1 MIEISL
7 ANKCA
12 NADFEKIFA
21 RKGYTFFTKGDYN
34 LNIIGV
40 RHKGAKVTNHFDDCL
55 VVIYNTANEQNVKRV
70 FVCTT
75 LPGKKA
81 MEHPM
86 QIKGTAILKEGQ
98 YRGAYKIGY
107 HKFPSLRGTLD
118 KIYYLT
124 EEDGESVVNKSRR
137 GLPEWVAT
145 SERKIKSTTGKNINL
160 WDEEVYVFPKWD
172 GVSCI
177 FEFKNDKLER
187 ALTRGF
193 TETNEAQIV
202 THIFEG
208 WAEKELNPDS
218 NFYGKHNEYAIKT

>member
-12 NADFEKIFA
+12 NADFKKIFA
-21 RKGYTFFTKGDYN
+21 RKGYAFFTKGEYN

-55 VVIYNTANEQNVKRV
+55 VVIYNTPNEQNVKRV

-98 YRGAYKIGY
+98 YRGAYQIGY
-107 HKFPSLRGTLD
+107 HKGKYKALCQKKPLPVYRDGNKDDKFDLNPISIDRGIFGINIHKAGDNSTLVDGWSYGCTVLSKSLDFNALMRLVEKSANIYGNSFTYTL
-118 KIYYLT
+118 IN
-124 EEDGESVVNKSRR
+124 EEDLK
-137 GLPEWVAT
+137 
-145 SERKIKSTTGKNINL
+145 
-160 WDEEVYVFPKWD
+160 
-172 GVSCI
+172 
-177 FEFKNDKLER
+177 
-187 ALTRGF
+187 
-193 TETNEAQIV
+193 
-202 THIFEG
+202 
-208 WAEKELNPDS
+208 
-218 NFYGKHNEYAIKT
+218 